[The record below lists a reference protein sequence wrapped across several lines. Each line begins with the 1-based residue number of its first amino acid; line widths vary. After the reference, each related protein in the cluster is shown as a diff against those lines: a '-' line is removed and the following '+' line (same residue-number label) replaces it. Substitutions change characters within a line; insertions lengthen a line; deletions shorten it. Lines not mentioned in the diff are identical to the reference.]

1 MITEEQGATRRSY
14 RNTSSIHRGQGED
27 KKDDDDHEVT
37 TAPIGKH
44 NLVRRGGT
52 RMIRQ
57 SSSSSFADSSM
68 GGETTDL
75 GAPKTKTEDGNS
87 SSVPMFGILLVLFA
101 TFSQASIGVAL
112 RLQAGGV
119 GPLMKCYW
127 RQQATAA
134 CLFPLA
140 LPKFTAKQFQA
151 LSKKEWL
158 FDLPLISV
166 CYAFITAGF
175 VIGLDETSLAN
186 AYILSSLSSIII
198 IVVTLLLGKPVM
210 KLEALGSLVA
220 LAGGVVCAMAPDHD
234 QHPKRVVGNND
245 VNNGSKTSFT
255 GDLICFATSFT
266 AAAYLIIAQRLR
278 AKLDM
283 SVFMF
288 LMYTISSLLVL
299 SFIILNQTEPV
310 SLSFHPVH
318 GIFGWMNP
326 MLDRLPL
333 ELWMVLVCNFVGGIG
348 FVEAL
353 KYFSPVVISVVM
365 LAEPAIAMLEGVVAG
380 GLPPPPI

>member
-1 MITEEQGATRRSY
+1 
-14 RNTSSIHRGQGED
+14 
-27 KKDDDDHEVT
+27 
-37 TAPIGKH
+37 
-44 NLVRRGGT
+44 
-52 RMIRQ
+52 
-57 SSSSSFADSSM
+57 
-68 GGETTDL
+68 
-75 GAPKTKTEDGNS
+75 
-87 SSVPMFGILLVLFA
+87 
-101 TFSQASIGVAL
+101 
-112 RLQAGGV
+112 
-119 GPLMKCYW
+119 
-127 RQQATAA
+127 
-134 CLFPLA
+134 
-140 LPKFTAKQFQA
+140 
-151 LSKKEWL
+151 
-158 FDLPLISV
+158 
-166 CYAFITAGF
+166 
-175 VIGLDETSLAN
+175 
-186 AYILSSLSSIII
+186 
-198 IVVTLLLGKPVM
+198 M

-380 GLPPPPI
+380 VSPLPEIQTWVGDVFVVLGSVLAILSGIKKSNKEKPDPPQKRSSEGPSERGESLV